1 MRVSQTLFVT
11 RRDAP
16 SDAET
21 RGTAL
26 LSRAGYVH
34 KLGSGLY
41 TTLPLMQRVLHKLE
55 ALIRQELSE
64 IAQEVSFPVLQPQQ
78 LWLESGRWDA
88 YTQAEGIMF
97 TVTDRA
103 GRSLSLGPTHE
114 EVAVNVMRD
123 LLQSYRDLPVSVF
136 QIGRKFRDELR
147 PRFGLLRTREFTMK
161 DGYSFHATPEDLRA
175 HFEVI
180 SRVYER
186 LLTRLGLQ
194 WRAVEAD
201 SGNIGGADSRE
212 FMVLTDVGEDEV
224 LYTADGRYAANAERA
239 VSAVSAA
246 RPSPFHAFERRFTPG
261 TTTVQTACA
270 TLGCEPAHMVK
281 NSLYDAVF
289 IQEGQRVLCPVL
301 VSLRGDHTVNAVKL
315 WNAVQARTD
324 HLGGGTLLSLE
335 LAQSETW
342 AAAPLSL
349 GYLAPDLP
357 DTVIAERVGI
367 YASFLRLCD
376 TAASVATLFT
386 TGANDVD
393 WHVVGATWNVTYPL
407 PDVVDL
413 RQASAGDASV
423 HDPAQVLQ
431 SARGIEVGHVFQLG
445 TRYTQAMQATFMAAD
460 GRRQPF
466 QMGSYGIGVT
476 RLAQAAVEQRSDE
489 RGLIWPELIAPY
501 QVMVTPVDVE
511 HAQQMHVA
519 ETLYAELTAAGVEVL
534 LDDRPQRAGVKFADA
549 DLIGLP
555 CRITVG
561 RTLEQGEVEVSLRQ
575 TGEVTRWPVL
585 EVARFLTERF
595 AVQQR

>member
-21 RGTAL
+21 RGIAL

-41 TTLPLMQRVLHKLE
+41 TTLPLMQRVLQKVE

-78 LWLESGRWDA
+78 LWQESGRWDA

-103 GRSLSLGPTHE
+103 GRFLALGPTHE
-114 EVAVNVMRD
+114 EVAVNMIRD
-123 LLQSYRDLPVSVF
+123 LLQSYRDLPVSVY

-161 DGYSFHATPEDLRA
+161 DGYSFHASAEDLRA

-180 SRVYER
+180 SRAYER
-186 LLTRLGLQ
+186 ILTRLELQ

-246 RPSPFHAFERRFTPG
+246 GPSPFHAFERRFTPG
-261 TTTVQTACA
+261 TSTVQTACA
-270 TLGCEPAHMVK
+270 ALGCEPTHMVK
-281 NSLYDAVF
+281 NILYDAVF
-289 IQEGQRVLCPVL
+289 VQEGQRVLCPVL
-301 VSLRGDHTVNAVKL
+301 VSLRGDHTVNPVKL
-315 WNAVQARTD
+315 WNAVQARVERV
-324 HLGGGTLLSLE
+324 GGGTLLSLE

-342 AAAPLSL
+342 AAAPLPL
-349 GYLAPDLP
+349 GYIAPDLP
-357 DTVIAERVGI
+357 NEVIARRAGLHPE
-367 YASFLRLCD
+367 FLRMCD
-376 TAASVATLFT
+376 AAASVVTHFT

-393 WHVVGATWNVTYPL
+393 WHVVGATWNVSYSL

-413 RQASAGDASV
+413 RQASVGDVSV
-423 HDPAQVLQ
+423 HDPDQTLQ

-445 TRYTQAMQATFMAAD
+445 TRYTHAMQATFTAAD
-460 GRRQPF
+460 GRLQPF

-476 RLAQAAVEQRSDE
+476 RLAQAAVEQLSDA
-489 RGLIWPELIAPY
+489 RGLIWPEIIAPY
-501 QVMVTPVDVE
+501 QVMVTPVDVQND
-511 HAQQMHVA
+511 QQRQAA
-519 ETLYAELTAAGVEVL
+519 ETLYEELTAAGVEVL
-534 LDDRPQRAGVKFADA
+534 LDDRQQRAGVKFADA

-561 RTLEQGEVEVSLRQ
+561 RTLEQGEVEVSMRR
-575 TGEVTRWPVL
+575 TGEVSRWPIS
-585 EVARFLTERF
+585 EVTRFLTERF
-595 AVQQR
+595 AHQER